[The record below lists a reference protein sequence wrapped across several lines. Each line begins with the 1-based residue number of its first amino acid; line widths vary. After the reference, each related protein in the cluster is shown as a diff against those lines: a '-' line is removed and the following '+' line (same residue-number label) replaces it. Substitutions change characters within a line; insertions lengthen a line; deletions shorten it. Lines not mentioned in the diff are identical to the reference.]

1 MNQDNIGP
9 EDIELGELIG
19 VYGPDPRR
27 GVRVRLDL
35 PPEIANPP
43 FDLAERSGGKP
54 LDLARE
60 LLREAISARL
70 AKVEQSATKQRARNP
85 RRGRSGPESGRASP
99 KLDFVHLAGEAQ
111 A

>member
-9 EDIELGELIG
+9 EDIELGDLIG
-19 VYGPDPRR
+19 VYEPDPRR

-35 PPEIANPP
+35 PPEIANPL

-60 LLREAISARL
+60 LLRDAISARL
-70 AKVEQSATKQRARNP
+70 AELDQPARKLNAQNARGGRGGQEGNVVP
-85 RRGRSGPESGRASP
+85 RRKRA
-99 KLDFVHLAGEAQ
+99 AG
-111 A
+111 

>member
-1 MNQDNIGP
+1 MAAKRRSMYQDYIGP
-9 EDIELGELIG
+9 EDIELGELID

-35 PPEIANPP
+35 PPEIANPL

-60 LLREAISARL
+60 LLREAIARRL
-70 AKVEQSATKQRARNP
+70 AEVGTIGAKSGRSP
-85 RRGRSGPESGRASP
+85 DRRGRAGPESGRTSP
-99 KLDFVHLAGEAQ
+99 RKRAAG
-111 A
+111 